1 MKEKASQRWKVL
13 LAVILTLVGVS
24 LVSYPFVAS
33 YLNRFAQSSAI
44 DGYLSDAYSE
54 SAQEMNE
61 QIQEAIDYNRRLLNA
76 SAVMSDPF
84 SEEAFLAALDRYDEI
99 LAVNATGI
107 MGYLDIPSIN
117 VHLPIYHGT
126 GSYALQHGVGHLQST
141 SFPVGGE
148 STHAVLSAHSGLTNS
163 DMFDDLPDVRL
174 GDLFSVTVLTQTL
187 WYEAYEREVI
197 LPEDTA
203 SLSIQP
209 GEDLVTL
216 LTCTPYGINSH
227 RFLVHGRR
235 TDAPT
240 SDVEDAPV
248 QQEQSATVENR
259 LTMRDK
265 LLLAAVSGCALILMI
280 TILVIRRKKQTD
292 DRK

>member
-1 MKEKASQRWKVL
+1 MKEKASQRWKIL
-13 LAVILTLVGVS
+13 LVVMLVLVGIS

-44 DGYLSDAYSE
+44 DGYLSDAASE
-54 SAQEMNE
+54 SAKEMNA
-61 QIQEAIDYNRRLLNA
+61 QIQEAINYNQRLLNA

-99 LAVNATGI
+99 LAISATGI

-148 STHAVLSAHSGLTNS
+148 STHAVLSAHSGLTNA
-163 DMFDDLPDVRL
+163 DMFDNLPDVRL

-187 WYEAYEREVI
+187 WYEVYETEVI
-197 LPEDTA
+197 LPENTA

-227 RFLVHGRR
+227 RLLVHGRR
-235 TDAPT
+235 TEPATIDREE
-240 SDVEDAPV
+240 VV
-248 QQEQSATVENR
+248 QEQSATVENR
-259 LTMRDK
+259 LTTRDK
-265 LLLAAVSGCALILMI
+265 LVIAAVFGSSVIALATILMA
-280 TILVIRRKKQTD
+280 RRKHTGK
-292 DRK
+292 